1 MAPMEVAVASA
12 NRALS
17 ILEEAGTAFHGLFV
31 FRAEDARATAGSN
44 KGPMVSNVSDRLKAK
59 IVIRTRGI
67 LLASENKDPSPS
79 LVNMTPKVVGSTETA
94 SVKLIVSPVA
104 VSPMGMPI
112 SAVMI
117 MLKSIALFEF
127 QKGEYN
133 CQHLSRSGTTTEQ
146 VCQGCNAG
154 TPASKLMKPTL
165 SSPI

>member
-17 ILEEAGTAFHGLFV
+17 ILDLKPVLLSMAFSSSALKMPERRPV
-31 FRAEDARATAGSN
+31 
-44 KGPMVSNVSDRLKAK
+44 PMKVPIVSNVSDRLKAK
-59 IVIRTRGI
+59 IVIRTRGT

-117 MLKSIALFEF
+117 MLKSIAPLNFRRVSTTVNTKPIRNNHKE
-127 QKGEYN
+127 G
-133 CQHLSRSGTTTEQ
+133 LSR
-146 VCQGCNAG
+146 VAI
-154 TPASKLMKPTL
+154 A
-165 SSPI
+165 